1 MSPSHT
7 AEQAVH
13 RRVRAWWVD
22 ALFLGVATLLAELA
36 LHESVVLTPAPIPD
50 NIRGLV
56 DAVGLVFIVSPLFA
70 WTLYRRSVDAKYA
83 RVHTRQLKA
92 PGSPHHRVR
101 VAVLGSLSVFAI
113 IVAVA
118 LWGNVAASRT
128 LAHQGEII
136 DVLSRLRLHG
146 ERIGRFS
153 GSQGNN
159 AIDDALM
166 VDEIQRLAV
175 DVASLE
181 KIVLSEAYTKSPRVA
196 AMDSAITRMMVAE
209 RSLQATVTAHASDTD
224 TDSETEKARRAL
236 EIFQRADEFQSLAS
250 MAVGAAQR
258 MQNADIQ
265 QAERAAWSGG
275 FLAFAVLIGIALLV
289 VEPVVRLLRRQH
301 VTVTSKSLEFERL
314 AMVAQR
320 TSNAVVLTDAK
331 RRITWANEGFTRLTG
346 WELQEVVGQSPGS
359 VLQAPD
365 TDPEAIARMRR
376 AMDAGESVRVTLLNR
391 TKQGKPYWLD
401 LSIEPLRVGD
411 ELTGFVAVESDV
423 TEQVQASEALQRE
436 REALA
441 KTMAQ
446 LQEAQAVAR
455 VGNWEFDFQHGQVT
469 WSSETYSLFGLDM
482 DRGQPDM
489 AAVLDG
495 YHPDD
500 AARLTA
506 AVERAA
512 TTGEAYSLVLRTSGR
527 NPMVRWVRGEGR
539 ARRGPDKNILGLFG
553 TVMDVTE
560 AIEREDALRQ
570 AQAKAEAASRSKSEF
585 LANMSHE
592 IRTPLTAILGYTDLL
607 RDEAA
612 VGGAAPEQLQ
622 AMDTIRRAGEHLL
635 TVINDILDISK
646 IEAGKM
652 EIEQVNTALPSV
664 LLDVESLMRSR
675 AQAKGISLEN
685 RIATPIPDRIVT
697 DPTRLRQILMNLVGN
712 AAKFTERGR
721 ILVETSVEQ
730 QRTNDMLV
738 IAVDDTGPGMTEEQ
752 ASQLFQPFTQAD
764 SSVTRK
770 HGGTGLGLTICR
782 RLAELMG
789 GNVELV
795 TTAPGRGSRFEL
807 RLPLTTA
814 ANARSISHLEY
825 AVASTPAAA
834 PTPRALSGRRILLAE
849 DGEDNQRLITVLLQA
864 AGADVTVV
872 ANGRQALEAIEW
884 AEAAGARF
892 DLLLSDMQMPE
903 VDGYTLAAVLRA
915 NDNPIPIIALTAH
928 AMAEDRQKCLDAG
941 CDDYATKPIDR
952 QALIATCA
960 RWVTPPDLFQAMGIA
975 EPVSMPESFVEDIP
989 ELLVSELAD
998 DPDLA
1003 ALATGFA
1010 EVLPDRVQSIASLVQ
1025 HGDAEGAARLTH
1037 QLKGAAGGYGY
1048 PIISELARQLET
1060 SLSNQ
1065 MHETPRLLARLS
1077 VYAAAARRA
1086 VLSSVRAQP

>member
-1 MSPSHT
+1 
-7 AEQAVH
+7 
-13 RRVRAWWVD
+13 
-22 ALFLGVATLLAELA
+22 
-36 LHESVVLTPAPIPD
+36 
-50 NIRGLV
+50 
-56 DAVGLVFIVSPLFA
+56 
-70 WTLYRRSVDAKYA
+70 
-83 RVHTRQLKA
+83 
-92 PGSPHHRVR
+92 
-101 VAVLGSLSVFAI
+101 
-113 IVAVA
+113 
-118 LWGNVAASRT
+118 
-128 LAHQGEII
+128 
-136 DVLSRLRLHG
+136 
-146 ERIGRFS
+146 
-153 GSQGNN
+153 
-159 AIDDALM
+159 
-166 VDEIQRLAV
+166 
-175 DVASLE
+175 
-181 KIVLSEAYTKSPRVA
+181 
-196 AMDSAITRMMVAE
+196 
-209 RSLQATVTAHASDTD
+209 
-224 TDSETEKARRAL
+224 
-236 EIFQRADEFQSLAS
+236 
-250 MAVGAAQR
+250 
-258 MQNADIQ
+258 
-265 QAERAAWSGG
+265 
-275 FLAFAVLIGIALLV
+275 
-289 VEPVVRLLRRQH
+289 
-301 VTVTSKSLEFERL
+301 
-314 AMVAQR
+314 
-320 TSNAVVLTDAK
+320 
-331 RRITWANEGFTRLTG
+331 
-346 WELQEVVGQSPGS
+346 
-359 VLQAPD
+359 
-365 TDPEAIARMRR
+365 
-376 AMDAGESVRVTLLNR
+376 
-391 TKQGKPYWLD
+391 
-401 LSIEPLRVGD
+401 
-411 ELTGFVAVESDV
+411 
-423 TEQVQASEALQRE
+423 
-436 REALA
+436 
-441 KTMAQ
+441 
-446 LQEAQAVAR
+446 
-455 VGNWEFDFQHGQVT
+455 VGNWEFYFQHGQVT

-489 AAVLDG
+489 DAVLGG

-500 AARLTA
+500 AKRLSA

-512 TTGEAYSLVLRTSGR
+512 TTGEAYSLVLRTAGR

-539 ARRGPDKNILGLFG
+539 VRRGADRSILGLYG

-560 AIEREDALRQ
+560 AIEREEALRQ
-570 AQAKAEAASRSKSEF
+570 AQARAEAASRSKSEF

-685 RIATPIPDRIVT
+685 RITTPIPDRIVT

-721 ILVETSVEQ
+721 ILVETSIEP
-730 QRTNDMLV
+730 QRSNDMLV

-764 SSVTRK
+764 NSVTRK

-807 RLPLTTA
+807 RLPLNTA
-814 ANARSISHLEY
+814 TNARSISHLDY
-825 AVASTPAAA
+825 AVPTAPAVA

-864 AGADVTVV
+864 AGAEVTVV
-872 ANGRQALEAIEW
+872 SNGRQALEAIEW

-915 NDNPIPIIALTAH
+915 NDNAIPIIALTAH

-960 RWVTPPDLFQAMGIA
+960 RWLTPPDVFQTMGIV
-975 EPVSMPESFVEDIP
+975 EPVSAPEMFVGDIP
-989 ELLVSELAD
+989 ELLPSELAD

-1003 ALATGFA
+1003 SLAAGFA
-1010 EVLPDRVQSIASLVQ
+1010 ELLPDRVQSIAALVKQ
-1025 HGDAEGAARLTH
+1025 GDAEGAARLTH
-1037 QLKGAAGGYGY
+1037 QLKGAAGSYGY
-1048 PIISELARQLET
+1048 PIISELARQLENG
-1060 SLSNQ
+1060 LSHQ
-1065 MHETPRLLARLS
+1065 THETPRLLARLAA
-1077 VYAAAARRA
+1077 YAVAARKT
-1086 VLSSVRAQP
+1086 VLSSAGAQS